1 MLEET
6 RDTRLHSVPLTEGTP
21 RSNSSNKENDSRKSI
36 FYNIMSYVCCCLIKN

>member
-6 RDTRLHSVPLTEGTP
+6 RDTRLHSIALTEGTP
-21 RSNSSNKENDSRKSI
+21 RSNEENDSRKSI